1 MPEIIKLK
9 NTNFLFLSSILKI
22 NIQNEKLHV
31 KQCRQHASS
40 AWNEKTKI
48 QYALSVEK
56 AWSL

>member
-9 NTNFLFLSSILKI
+9 KNTNFFFLLSIKKI

-40 AWNEKTKI
+40 PWNEKTKI
-48 QYALSVEK
+48 QCALSVENT
-56 AWSL
+56 